1 MTTIW
6 MH

>member
-6 MH
+6 IW

>member
-6 MH
+6 A